1 MTTGPRVLTGC
12 GKRNS
17 VYESVLLESSG
28 ASVPIAAAFERGT
41 PLPDMFSA
49 SVPPDVQLV
58 SYTNVSSVTSQR

>member
-1 MTTGPRVLTGC
+1 MLTGC
-12 GKRNS
+12 EKRKS
-17 VYESVLLESSG
+17 VYASVLLESTG
-28 ASVPIAAAFERGT
+28 ASVPDMVAFERGT